1 MGWIKIPRG
10 RDAAA
15 LARAIL
21 SALRYRVHRRKTMAA
36 ATLLTGGYNRMPD
49 LLLSRFPLGEAAIQG
64 GFPSRRKSRAIRS
77 ETSGLRVCRCYR
89 ARPLARRT
97 QTHFSAASGAA
108 QPRQGADRRNNTS
121 RAHYR
126 VDAAYIRAMGSG
138 GQTGEAPRNVLTT
151 EIYGALTGMS
161 REERLR
167 KSAEAGHPPEADDGA
182 G

>member
-15 LARAIL
+15 LARNL

-49 LLLSRFPLGEAAIQG
+49 YCCRDF
-64 GFPSRRKSRAIRS
+64 RS
-77 ETSGLRVCRCYR
+77 EKLQFREDPVTAKVRRSAAELSGLRVCRCYR
-89 ARPLARRT
+89 ARPSRQKNANSFFCSFRSCT
-97 QTHFSAASGAA
+97 TKASS
-108 QPRQGADRRNNTS
+108 RRNNTS

-138 GQTGEAPRNVLTT
+138 GQTRGGTKKRSDQT
-151 EIYGALTGMS
+151 EDVPA
-161 REERLR
+161 
-167 KSAEAGHPPEADDGA
+167 H
-182 G
+182 